1 MSPEINEYQEKP
13 GPMSILGTGATH
25 EGVKRINIIPSR
37 DNTNPHLVIIPTPS
51 RDNTNPHLVIIP
63 TLIS

>member
-37 DNTNPHLVIIPTPS
+37 DNTNPHLVIIPT
-51 RDNTNPHLVIIP
+51 
-63 TLIS
+63 LISC